1 MVRSRQEDG
10 ALCSL
15 GCSPV
20 SLFRCHYMFGHYEES
35 ITDAEEALRINVDS
49 VSARGCLGINL
60 VWDRAENR
68 WLIVSLPSGKALYS
82 SGMFEYALLHFYRA
96 IRLSFQNSRQ
106 KKKKQFNF
114 KQDFGNLQYFKTGLN
129 GAKNLLE
136 FFSVR
141 LNSI

>member
-1 MVRSRQEDG
+1 MELCDYDGALVVRSRQEDG

-96 IRLSFQNSRQ
+96 IRLSFQNSQ
-106 KKKKQFNF
+106 QTN
-114 KQDFGNLQYFKTGLN
+114 
-129 GAKNLLE
+129 
-136 FFSVR
+136 
-141 LNSI
+141 NSILNKTSEISNISRLD